1 MLKRIV
7 VTVEEV
13 MTKDVVTVEGDKTV
27 LEAAK
32 LMSLNKFSSLV
43 VTNEGK
49 TVGIITE
56 RDLVRKVLAEDRDP
70 NKLLI
75 YQIMS
80 TELVTTTS
88 ETSIESAATIMTEQ
102 KVRRLPV
109 VKDEK
114 LVGIVTASDIARH
127 LSDVT
132 SNIEMLL
139 RSLRTDPNYSY

>member
-13 MTKDVVTVEGDKTV
+13 MTKDVVTIEGDKTV

>member
-1 MLKRIV
+1 MA
-7 VTVEEV
+7 
-13 MTKDVVTVEGDKTV
+13 KDVVTIEGDRTV

-32 LMSLNKFSSLV
+32 MMRLKKFSGLV
-43 VTNEGK
+43 VTDGGM
-49 TVGIITE
+49 TIGIVTE

-80 TELVTTTS
+80 TDLITS
-88 ETSIESAATIMTEQ
+88 TPDTSIENAAKIMTEQ
-102 KVRRLPV
+102 RVRRLPV
-109 VKDEK
+109 MKDGE

-132 SNIEMLL
+132 SSIEMLL
-139 RSLRTDPNYSY
+139 RSLRKDVNHNY